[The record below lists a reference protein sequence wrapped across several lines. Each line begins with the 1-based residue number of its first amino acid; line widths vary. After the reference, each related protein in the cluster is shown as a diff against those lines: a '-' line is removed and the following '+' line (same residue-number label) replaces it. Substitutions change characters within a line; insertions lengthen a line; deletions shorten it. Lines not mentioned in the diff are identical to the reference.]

1 MNELQHIIEQKR
13 ELLARESISRPVLDY
28 SEGMTAEEQ
37 KRYINYLVERLE
49 QADLGL
55 RARDAVLQDFLDKQ
69 KEYDERLS
77 KLDNVLSKVSSL
89 ESSLKEK
96 DRKLK
101 LAERKVADL
110 TAKLKFAEK
119 NRFGDKSYG
128 SKKKKPYEESDRTK
142 DKDNFDGT
150 SSSLPE
156 SSIANKDSDSSSAPT
171 TQEKQPRDLS
181 NRPDT
186 YNTMGIQGASKEY
199 KSDLSKVP
207 GRILERKMIPVF
219 HLEVNLV
226 EERFEMVHYVEKG
239 KKPKWGYFPVAGNPQ
254 IVTKFDGTKA
264 TPEFLQAIAY
274 EVYVKNV
281 TFGLL
286 HRWLT
291 DLGMKVSAN
300 TLRNWLKKGKKY
312 LDKLVKVLKDVAL
325 EKDSIV
331 NCDETW
337 CKVRKYDHYRK
348 CYIWVLVNKAEQIV
362 IFFYEDGSRGRDVLT
377 NFIGDAELKSVMTDG
392 YNAYVFIGD
401 ELSTVQKSPNLKK
414 AIHQVCMAHW
424 KAKLDKALEQAG
436 DIRALP
442 FLRGVD
448 FYYKRE
454 RQYDAEGLTPEE
466 RGKRRQDLDSK
477 EMLITLRQYLKIE
490 LDKDPSETTPYL
502 REALN
507 YLDKFWDNIFAF
519 LKDGDLPIDN
529 NLAERA
535 IRPLTTQRNSM
546 LHFGS
551 DEGAEMAATY
561 HSIISTVKMQGRS
574 AWEYLGKFFTKSL
587 IKRIESSSLEYLSV
601 KTLSNVF
608 NGCRDFF
615 SLRPDKFSCQRVQS
629 QTCLSYAECSRKS
642 LVCKMYE
649 IVNKQ
654 VKFLTAFPSSQMSRA
669 KLALTMSWR
678 GNVSNSIYRHL

>member
-1 MNELQHIIEQKR
+1 MNELQHIIEQKQ
-13 ELLARESISRPVLDY
+13 ELLAREAISRPAVDY
-28 SEGMTAEEQ
+28 SKDMTAEEQ
-37 KRYINYLVERLE
+37 KRYINYLAVRLE
-49 QADLGL
+49 KADLGL

-77 KLDNVLSKVSSL
+77 KLDDVLSDV
-89 ESSLKEK
+89 EDLKKNLTSEVEK
-96 DRKLK
+96 RKA
-101 LAERKVADL
+101 AERKVADL
-110 TAKLKFAEK
+110 TAKLKFANK
-119 NRFGDKSYG
+119 NRFGNKSYG
-128 SKKKKPYEESDRTK
+128 SKKKDPEEESDRTK
-142 DKDNFDGT
+142 DKDGFDGT
-150 SSSLPE
+150 SSSLPGN
-156 SSIANKDSDSSSAPT
+156 SIANKESEPSAT
-171 TQEKQPRDLS
+171 TASQEKKSRDLS

-186 YNTMGIQGASKEY
+186 YNTMGVQGTSKEY
-199 KSDLSKVP
+199 RSDLSKIP
-207 GRILERKMIPVF
+207 GRILERKMVPVF

-239 KKPKWGYFPVAGNPQ
+239 KKPKWGYFPKAGNPQ
-254 IVTKFDGTKA
+254 VVTKFDGTKA

-312 LDKLVKVLKDVAL
+312 LDELVKVLKEVAL

-337 CKVRKYDHYRK
+337 CKVRKYDHYKK
-348 CYIWVLVNKAEQIV
+348 CYIWVLVNKAEQTV

-377 NFIGDAELKSVMTDG
+377 HFIGDAELKSVMTDG

-401 ELSTVQKSPNLKK
+401 ELSAAEQSPNLKK
-414 AIHQVCMAHW
+414 AIHQVCMAHF

-436 DIRALP
+436 DTHACP
-442 FLRGVD
+442 FLSGVD

-466 RGKRRQDLDSK
+466 RVKRRQDLESK
-477 EMLITLRQYLKIE
+477 DMQITLRQYLKIE

-507 YLDKFWDNIFAF
+507 YLDKFWNNIFAF
-519 LKDGDLPIDN
+519 LKDGNLPIDN
-529 NLAERA
+529 NLAERT
-535 IRPLTTQRNSM
+535 IRPLTTQRNAM

-551 DEGAEMAATY
+551 DEGVEMAATY
-561 HSIISTVKMQGRS
+561 HSIISTVKMQGKS
-574 AWEYLGKFFTKSL
+574 AWEYLGKFFTK
-587 IKRIESSSLEYLSV
+587 I
-601 KTLSNVF
+601 F
-608 NGCRDFF
+608 NGCKDFI
-615 SLRPDKFSCQRVQS
+615 SLRPDKIGLAICQ
-629 QTCLSYAECSRKS
+629 
-642 LVCKMYE
+642 
-649 IVNKQ
+649 
-654 VKFLTAFPSSQMSRA
+654 
-669 KLALTMSWR
+669 
-678 GNVSNSIYRHL
+678 

>member
-1 MNELQHIIEQKR
+1 MNELQHIIEQKQ
-13 ELLARESISRPVLDY
+13 ELLAREAISRPAVDY
-28 SEGMTAEEQ
+28 SKDMTTEEQ
-37 KRYINYLVERLE
+37 KRYINYLAERLE
-49 QADLGL
+49 KADLGL

-77 KLDNVLSKVSSL
+77 KLDDVLSDV
-89 ESSLKEK
+89 EDLKKNLTSEVEK
-96 DRKLK
+96 RKA
-101 LAERKVADL
+101 AERKVADL
-110 TAKLKFAEK
+110 TAKLKFANK
-119 NRFGDKSYG
+119 NRFGNKSYG
-128 SKKKKPYEESDRTK
+128 SKKKNPEEESDRTK
-142 DKDNFDGT
+142 DKDDFDGT
-150 SSSLPE
+150 SSSLPGN
-156 SSIANKDSDSSSAPT
+156 SIANKESEPSAT
-171 TQEKQPRDLS
+171 TASQEKKSRDLS

-186 YNTMGIQGASKEY
+186 YNTMGVQGTSKEY
-199 KSDLSKVP
+199 RSDLSKIP
-207 GRILERKMIPVF
+207 GRILERKMVPVF

-239 KKPKWGYFPVAGNPQ
+239 KKPKWGYFPKAGNPQ
-254 IVTKFDGTKA
+254 VVTKFDGTKA

-312 LDKLVKVLKDVAL
+312 LDELVKVLKEVAL

-337 CKVRKYDHYRK
+337 CKVRKYDHYKK
-348 CYIWVLVNKAEQIV
+348 CYIWVLVNKAEQTV

-377 NFIGDAELKSVMTDG
+377 HFIGDAELKSVMTDG

-401 ELSTVQKSPNLKK
+401 ELSAAEQSPNLKK
-414 AIHQVCMAHW
+414 AIHQVCMAHF

-436 DIRALP
+436 DTHACP
-442 FLRGVD
+442 FLSGVD

-466 RGKRRQDLDSK
+466 RVKRRQDLESK
-477 EMLITLRQYLKIE
+477 DMQITLRQYLKIE

-507 YLDKFWDNIFAF
+507 YLDKFWNNIFAF
-519 LKDGDLPIDN
+519 LKDGNLPIDN
-529 NLAERA
+529 NLAERT
-535 IRPLTTQRNSM
+535 IRPLTTQRNAM

-551 DEGAEMAATY
+551 DEGVEMAATY
-561 HSIISTVKMQGRS
+561 HSIISTVKMQGKS
-574 AWEYLGKFFTKSL
+574 AWEYLGKFFTK
-587 IKRIESSSLEYLSV
+587 I
-601 KTLSNVF
+601 F
-608 NGCRDFF
+608 NGCKDFI
-615 SLRPDKFSCQRVQS
+615 SLRPDKIGLAICQ
-629 QTCLSYAECSRKS
+629 
-642 LVCKMYE
+642 
-649 IVNKQ
+649 
-654 VKFLTAFPSSQMSRA
+654 
-669 KLALTMSWR
+669 
-678 GNVSNSIYRHL
+678 

>member
-77 KLDNVLSKVSSL
+77 QLDNVLSKVSSL

-128 SKKKKPYEESDRTK
+128 SKKKNPYEESDRTK

-239 KKPKWGYFPVAGNPQ
+239 KNPKWGYFPVAGNPQ

-401 ELSTVQKSPNLKK
+401 ELSTVQKSHNLKK

-574 AWEYLGKFFTKSL
+574 AWEYLGKFFTK
-587 IKRIESSSLEYLSV
+587 I
-601 KTLSNVF
+601 F

-615 SLRPDKFSCQRVQS
+615 SLRPDKIGLAICQ
-629 QTCLSYAECSRKS
+629 
-642 LVCKMYE
+642 
-649 IVNKQ
+649 
-654 VKFLTAFPSSQMSRA
+654 
-669 KLALTMSWR
+669 
-678 GNVSNSIYRHL
+678 

>member
-1 MNELQHIIEQKR
+1 MNELQHIIEQKQK
-13 ELLARESISRPVLDY
+13 LLAREAISRPAVNY
-28 SEGMTAEEQ
+28 SKDMTAEEQ
-37 KRYINYLVERLE
+37 KRYINYLAERLE
-49 QADLGL
+49 KADLGL

-77 KLDNVLSKVSSL
+77 KLDDVLSDV
-89 ESSLKEK
+89 EDLKKNLTSEVK
-96 DRKLK
+96 KRKA
-101 LAERKVADL
+101 AERKVADL
-110 TAKLKFAEK
+110 TAKLKFANK
-119 NRFGDKSYG
+119 NRFGNKSYG
-128 SKKKKPYEESDRTK
+128 SKKKNPEEESDRTK
-142 DKDNFDGT
+142 DKDDFDGT
-150 SSSLPE
+150 SSSLPGN
-156 SSIANKDSDSSSAPT
+156 SIANKESEPSAT
-171 TQEKQPRDLS
+171 TASQEKKSRDLS

-186 YNTMGIQGASKEY
+186 YNTMGVQGTSKEY
-199 KSDLSKVP
+199 RSDLSKIP
-207 GRILERKMIPVF
+207 GRILERKMVPVF

-239 KKPKWGYFPVAGNPQ
+239 KKPKWGYFPKAGNPQ
-254 IVTKFDGTKA
+254 VVTKFDGTKA

-312 LDKLVKVLKDVAL
+312 LDELVKVLKEVAL

-337 CKVRKYDHYRK
+337 CKVRKYDHYKK
-348 CYIWVLVNKAEQIV
+348 CYIWVLVNKAEQTV

-377 NFIGDAELKSVMTDG
+377 HFIGDAELKSVMTDG

-401 ELSTVQKSPNLKK
+401 ELSAAEQSPNLKK
-414 AIHQVCMAHW
+414 AIHQVCMAHF

-436 DIRALP
+436 DTHACP
-442 FLRGVD
+442 FLSGVD

-466 RGKRRQDLDSK
+466 RVKRRQDLESK
-477 EMLITLRQYLKIE
+477 DMQITLRQYLKIE

-507 YLDKFWDNIFAF
+507 YLDKFWNNIFAF
-519 LKDGDLPIDN
+519 LKDGNLPIDN
-529 NLAERA
+529 NLAERT
-535 IRPLTTQRNSM
+535 IRPLTTQRNAM

-551 DEGAEMAATY
+551 DEGVEMAATY
-561 HSIISTVKMQGRS
+561 HSIISTVKMQGKS
-574 AWEYLGKFFTKSL
+574 AWEYLGKFFTK
-587 IKRIESSSLEYLSV
+587 I
-601 KTLSNVF
+601 F
-608 NGCRDFF
+608 NGCKDFI
-615 SLRPDKFSCQRVQS
+615 SLRPDKIGLAICQ
-629 QTCLSYAECSRKS
+629 
-642 LVCKMYE
+642 
-649 IVNKQ
+649 
-654 VKFLTAFPSSQMSRA
+654 
-669 KLALTMSWR
+669 
-678 GNVSNSIYRHL
+678 

>member
-1 MNELQHIIEQKR
+1 MNELQHIIEQKQ
-13 ELLARESISRPVLDY
+13 ELLAREAISRPAVDY
-28 SEGMTAEEQ
+28 SKDMTAEEQ
-37 KRYINYLVERLE
+37 KRYINYLAERLE
-49 QADLGL
+49 KADLGL

-77 KLDNVLSKVSSL
+77 KLDDVLSDV
-89 ESSLKEK
+89 EDLKKNLTSEVK
-96 DRKLK
+96 KRKA
-101 LAERKVADL
+101 AERKVADL
-110 TAKLKFAEK
+110 TAKLKFANK
-119 NRFGDKSYG
+119 NRFGNKSYG
-128 SKKKKPYEESDRTK
+128 SKKKNPEEESDRTK
-142 DKDNFDGT
+142 DKDDFDGT
-150 SSSLPE
+150 SSSLPGN
-156 SSIANKDSDSSSAPT
+156 SIANKESEPSAT
-171 TQEKQPRDLS
+171 TASQEKKSRDLS

-186 YNTMGIQGASKEY
+186 YNTMGVQGTSKEY
-199 KSDLSKVP
+199 RSDLSKIP
-207 GRILERKMIPVF
+207 GRILERKMVPVF

-239 KKPKWGYFPVAGNPQ
+239 KKPKWGYFPKAGNPQ
-254 IVTKFDGTKA
+254 VVTKFDGTKA

-312 LDKLVKVLKDVAL
+312 LDELVKVLKEVAL

-337 CKVRKYDHYRK
+337 CKVRKYDHYKK
-348 CYIWVLVNKAEQIV
+348 CYIWVLVNKAEQTV

-377 NFIGDAELKSVMTDG
+377 HFIGDAELKSVMTDG

-401 ELSTVQKSPNLKK
+401 ELSAAEQSPNLKK
-414 AIHQVCMAHW
+414 AIHQVCMAHF

-436 DIRALP
+436 DTHACP
-442 FLRGVD
+442 FLSGVD

-466 RGKRRQDLDSK
+466 RVKRRQDLESK
-477 EMLITLRQYLKIE
+477 DMQITLRQYLKIE

-507 YLDKFWDNIFAF
+507 YLDKFWNNIFAF
-519 LKDGDLPIDN
+519 LKDGNLPIDN
-529 NLAERA
+529 NLAERT
-535 IRPLTTQRNSM
+535 IRPLTTQRNAM

-551 DEGAEMAATY
+551 DEGVEMAATY
-561 HSIISTVKMQGRS
+561 HSIISTVKMQGKS
-574 AWEYLGKFFTKSL
+574 AWEYLGKFFTK
-587 IKRIESSSLEYLSV
+587 I
-601 KTLSNVF
+601 F
-608 NGCRDFF
+608 NGCKDFI
-615 SLRPDKFSCQRVQS
+615 SLRPDKIGLAIVTIQR
-629 QTCLSYAECSRKS
+629 
-642 LVCKMYE
+642 
-649 IVNKQ
+649 
-654 VKFLTAFPSSQMSRA
+654 
-669 KLALTMSWR
+669 
-678 GNVSNSIYRHL
+678 

>member
-96 DRKLK
+96 DRKIK
-101 LAERKVADL
+101 SAERKVADL

-128 SKKKKPYEESDRTK
+128 SKKKNPDEESDRTK

-156 SSIANKDSDSSSAPT
+156 DSIANKDSDSSSAPT
-171 TQEKQPRDLS
+171 TQEKRPRDLS

-239 KKPKWGYFPVAGNPQ
+239 KKPKWGYFPVSGNPE

-377 NFIGDAELKSVMTDG
+377 SFIGDAELKSVMTDG

-424 KAKLDKALEQAG
+424 KAKLDKTLEQAG

-466 RGKRRQDLDSK
+466 RGRRRQDLESK
-477 EMLITLRQYLKIE
+477 EMLITLRQHLKIE

-519 LKDGDLPIDN
+519 LKDGNLPIDN

-546 LHFGS
+546 LHFGC

-574 AWEYLGKFFTKSL
+574 AWEYLGKFFTK
-587 IKRIESSSLEYLSV
+587 I
-601 KTLSNVF
+601 F

-615 SLRPDKFSCQRVQS
+615 SLRPDKIGLAICQ
-629 QTCLSYAECSRKS
+629 
-642 LVCKMYE
+642 
-649 IVNKQ
+649 
-654 VKFLTAFPSSQMSRA
+654 
-669 KLALTMSWR
+669 
-678 GNVSNSIYRHL
+678 

>member
-77 KLDNVLSKVSSL
+77 QLDNVLSKVSSL

-101 LAERKVADL
+101 SAERKVADL

-128 SKKKKPYEESDRTK
+128 SKNKKPYEESDRTK

-171 TQEKQPRDLS
+171 TQEKRPRDLS

-401 ELSTVQKSPNLKK
+401 ELSTVKKSPNLKT

-519 LKDGDLPIDN
+519 LKDGNLPIDN

-574 AWEYLGKFFTKSL
+574 AWEYLGKFFTK
-587 IKRIESSSLEYLSV
+587 I
-601 KTLSNVF
+601 F

-615 SLRPDKFSCQRVQS
+615 SLRPDKIGLAICQ
-629 QTCLSYAECSRKS
+629 
-642 LVCKMYE
+642 
-649 IVNKQ
+649 
-654 VKFLTAFPSSQMSRA
+654 
-669 KLALTMSWR
+669 
-678 GNVSNSIYRHL
+678 

>member
-13 ELLARESISRPVLDY
+13 ELLARESISRPALDY

-77 KLDNVLSKVSSL
+77 QLDNVLSKVSSL

-101 LAERKVADL
+101 SAERKVADL

-128 SKKKKPYEESDRTK
+128 SKKKNPYEESDRTK

-171 TQEKQPRDLS
+171 TQEKRPRDLS

-587 IKRIESSSLEYLSV
+587 IKRIELSSLEFLSV

-615 SLRPDKFSCQRVQS
+615 SLRPDKIGLAICQ
-629 QTCLSYAECSRKS
+629 
-642 LVCKMYE
+642 
-649 IVNKQ
+649 
-654 VKFLTAFPSSQMSRA
+654 
-669 KLALTMSWR
+669 
-678 GNVSNSIYRHL
+678 

>member
-1 MNELQHIIEQKR
+1 MKELQHIIEQKQ
-13 ELLARESISRPVLDY
+13 ELLARESISRPALDY

-37 KRYINYLVERLE
+37 KRYINYLAERVRE
-49 QADLGL
+49 ADLGL
-55 RARDAVLQDFLDKQ
+55 RARDLVLQDFLDKQ
-69 KEYDERLS
+69 KEYDERIS
-77 KLDNVLSKVSSL
+77 KLDDVLSRIDSL
-89 ESSLKEK
+89 ESSLKDSE
-96 DRKLK
+96 RKRK
-101 LAERKVADL
+101 AAERKVADL
-110 TAKLKFAEK
+110 TAKLKFANK
-119 NRFGDKSYG
+119 NRFGDKSHRT
-128 SKKKKPYEESDRTK
+128 KKKDSVEESDRTK
-142 DKDNFDGT
+142 DKDDFDGT

-156 SSIANKDSDSSSAPT
+156 NSIANKKVDKSAVT
-171 TQEKQPRDLS
+171 DTSEKKPRDLS

-186 YNTMGIQGASKEY
+186 YKTMGIQGTPKEY
-199 KSDLSKVP
+199 KSDMSKVP
-207 GRILERKMIPVF
+207 GRILERKMVPVF
-219 HLEVNLV
+219 HLEVNIV

-239 KKPKWGYFPVAGNPQ
+239 KKPKWGYFPVSGNPE
-254 IVTKFDGTKA
+254 IVTKFDGTKV

-291 DLGMKVSAN
+291 DLGMQVSAN

-312 LDKLVKVLKDVAL
+312 LDELVKVLKEVAL

-337 CKVRKYDHYRK
+337 CKVRKYDHYKK

-414 AIHQVCMAHW
+414 AIHQVCMAHL
-424 KAKLDKALEQAG
+424 KAKLDKTMEQAG

-448 FYYKRE
+448 FYYRRE

-466 RGKRRQDLDSK
+466 RGKRRQDLESK

-574 AWEYLGKFFTKSL
+574 AWEYLGKFFTK
-587 IKRIESSSLEYLSV
+587 I
-601 KTLSNVF
+601 F
-608 NGCRDFF
+608 NSCRDFF
-615 SLRPDKFSCQRVQS
+615 SMRPDKIGLAICQHFR
-629 QTCLSYAECSRKS
+629 
-642 LVCKMYE
+642 
-649 IVNKQ
+649 
-654 VKFLTAFPSSQMSRA
+654 
-669 KLALTMSWR
+669 
-678 GNVSNSIYRHL
+678 

>member
-1 MNELQHIIEQKR
+1 
-13 ELLARESISRPVLDY
+13 
-28 SEGMTAEEQ
+28 MTAEEQ

-128 SKKKKPYEESDRTK
+128 SKKKNPYEESDRTK

-574 AWEYLGKFFTKSL
+574 AWEYLGKFFTK
-587 IKRIESSSLEYLSV
+587 I
-601 KTLSNVF
+601 F

-615 SLRPDKFSCQRVQS
+615 SLRPDKIGLAICQ
-629 QTCLSYAECSRKS
+629 
-642 LVCKMYE
+642 
-649 IVNKQ
+649 
-654 VKFLTAFPSSQMSRA
+654 
-669 KLALTMSWR
+669 
-678 GNVSNSIYRHL
+678 

>member
-1 MNELQHIIEQKR
+1 MFNTSFSISKFLLDLSYTEQMRDIVKEQKQ
-13 ELLARESISRPVLDY
+13 ELLARKSISRPAVDY
-28 SEGMTAEEQ
+28 SKDMTAEEQ
-37 KRYINYLVERLE
+37 KRYINYLAERLE
-49 QADLGL
+49 KADLGL
-55 RARDAVLQDFLDKQ
+55 RARDAVLQDFLDEK
-69 KEYDERLS
+69 KILVERLS
-77 KLDNVLSKVSSL
+77 KLDAVLSDV
-89 ESSLKEK
+89 EDLKK
-96 DRKLK
+96 DLASEVKKRKA
-101 LAERKVADL
+101 AERKVDDL
-110 TAKLKFAEK
+110 KAKLKFANK
-119 NRFGDKSYG
+119 NRYGNKSYG
-128 SKKKKPYEESDRTK
+128 PKKKNSSEESDRTK
-142 DKDNFDGT
+142 DKDDFDGT
-150 SSSLPE
+150 SSSLPGN
-156 SSIANKDSDSSSAPT
+156 SIANKESDSSSAT
-171 TQEKQPRDLS
+171 VTQEKKPRDLS

-186 YNTMGIQGASKEY
+186 YNTMGVQGASKEY
-199 KSDLSKVP
+199 RSDLSKVP

-254 IVTKFDGTKA
+254 LVTKFDGTKA

-312 LDKLVKVLKDVAL
+312 LDELVKVLKEVAL

-337 CKVRKYDHYRK
+337 CKVRKYDHYKK
-348 CYIWVLVNKAEQIV
+348 CYIWVLANKAEQTV

-377 NFIGDAELKSVMTDG
+377 HFIGDAELKSVMTDG

-401 ELSTVQKSPNLKK
+401 ELSTVEQSPNLKK
-414 AIHQVCMAHW
+414 AIHQVCMAHF
-424 KAKLDKALEQAG
+424 KAKLNKALEQAG
-436 DIRALP
+436 DIHARP
-442 FLRGVD
+442 FLSGVD

-466 RGKRRQDLDSK
+466 RGKRRQDLESK

-507 YLDKFWDNIFAF
+507 YLDKFWNNIFAF
-519 LKDGDLPIDN
+519 LKDRNLPIDN
-529 NLAERA
+529 NLAERT
-535 IRPLTTQRNSM
+535 IRPLTTQRNAM

-551 DEGAEMAATY
+551 DEGVEMAATY
-561 HSIISTVKMQGRS
+561 HSIISTVKMQG
-574 AWEYLGKFFTKSL
+574 KSVL
-587 IKRIESSSLEYLSV
+587 IY
-601 KTLSNVF
+601 
-608 NGCRDFF
+608 
-615 SLRPDKFSCQRVQS
+615 
-629 QTCLSYAECSRKS
+629 
-642 LVCKMYE
+642 
-649 IVNKQ
+649 
-654 VKFLTAFPSSQMSRA
+654 
-669 KLALTMSWR
+669 
-678 GNVSNSIYRHL
+678 

>member
-1 MNELQHIIEQKR
+1 MKELQHIIEQKR
-13 ELLARESISRPVLDY
+13 ELLARESISRPALDY

-55 RARDAVLQDFLDKQ
+55 RARDAVLQDFLDQQ

-128 SKKKKPYEESDRTK
+128 SKKKNPYEESDRTK

-171 TQEKQPRDLS
+171 TQEKRPRDLS

-239 KKPKWGYFPVAGNPQ
+239 KNPKWGYFPVAGNPQ

-574 AWEYLGKFFTKSL
+574 AWEYLGKFFTK
-587 IKRIESSSLEYLSV
+587 I
-601 KTLSNVF
+601 F

-615 SLRPDKFSCQRVQS
+615 SLRPDKIGLAICQ
-629 QTCLSYAECSRKS
+629 
-642 LVCKMYE
+642 
-649 IVNKQ
+649 
-654 VKFLTAFPSSQMSRA
+654 
-669 KLALTMSWR
+669 
-678 GNVSNSIYRHL
+678 

>member
-1 MNELQHIIEQKR
+1 M
-13 ELLARESISRPVLDY
+13 D
-28 SEGMTAEEQ
+28 
-37 KRYINYLVERLE
+37 
-49 QADLGL
+49 DL
-55 RARDAVLQDFLDKQ
+55 
-69 KEYDERLS
+69 
-77 KLDNVLSKVSSL
+77 N
-89 ESSLKEK
+89 
-96 DRKLK
+96 
-101 LAERKVADL
+101 
-110 TAKLKFAEK
+110 AKLKFANK
-119 NRFGDKSYG
+119 NRFGDKSHRT
-128 SKKKKPYEESDRTK
+128 KKKDSNEESDRTK
-142 DKDNFDGT
+142 DKDDFDGT

-156 SSIANKDSDSSSAPT
+156 NSIANKDVDKSAATDTP
-171 TQEKQPRDLS
+171 EKKPRDLS

-186 YNTMGIQGASKEY
+186 YKTMGMQGTPKEY
-199 KSDLSKVP
+199 MSDLSKVP
-207 GRILERKMIPVF
+207 GRILERKMVPVF
-219 HLEVNLV
+219 HLEVNIV

-239 KKPKWGYFPVAGNPQ
+239 KKPKCGYFPVAVNPE
-254 IVTKFDGTKA
+254 IVTKFDGTKV

-291 DLGMKVSAN
+291 DLGMQVSAN

-312 LDKLVKVLKDVAL
+312 LDELVKVLKEVAL

-337 CKVRKYDHYRK
+337 CKVRKYDHYKK

-392 YNAYVFIGD
+392 YNAYVVIGD
-401 ELSTVQKSPNLKK
+401 ELSTVKKSPNLKN
-414 AIHQVCMAHW
+414 AIHQVCMAHL
-424 KAKLDKALEQAG
+424 KAKLNKASDQAG
-436 DIRALP
+436 DIHAYP
-442 FLRGVD
+442 FISGVD

-466 RGKRRQDLDSK
+466 RGKRRQDLESK
-477 EMLITLRQYLKIE
+477 EMLITLRQHLKIE
-490 LDKDPSETTPYL
+490 LDKDPSATTPYL

-519 LKDGDLPIDN
+519 LKDGNLPIDN

-574 AWEYLGKFFTKSL
+574 AWEYLGKFFTK
-587 IKRIESSSLEYLSV
+587 I
-601 KTLSNVF
+601 F

-615 SLRPDKFSCQRVQS
+615 SLRPDKIGLAICQ
-629 QTCLSYAECSRKS
+629 
-642 LVCKMYE
+642 
-649 IVNKQ
+649 
-654 VKFLTAFPSSQMSRA
+654 
-669 KLALTMSWR
+669 
-678 GNVSNSIYRHL
+678 

>member
-13 ELLARESISRPVLDY
+13 ELLARESISRPALDY

-77 KLDNVLSKVSSL
+77 QLDNVLSKVSSL

-101 LAERKVADL
+101 SAERKVADL

-128 SKKKKPYEESDRTK
+128 SKKKNPYEESDRTK

-615 SLRPDKFSCQRVQS
+615 SLRPDKIGLAICQHFR
-629 QTCLSYAECSRKS
+629 
-642 LVCKMYE
+642 
-649 IVNKQ
+649 
-654 VKFLTAFPSSQMSRA
+654 
-669 KLALTMSWR
+669 
-678 GNVSNSIYRHL
+678 

>member
-1 MNELQHIIEQKR
+1 MNELQHIIEQKQ

-37 KRYINYLVERLE
+37 KRYINYLAERVNATDLE
-49 QADLGL
+49 N
-55 RARDAVLQDFLDKQ
+55 RAMKLVLQDFLEE
-69 KEYDERLS
+69 KESLVERLS
-77 KLDNVLSKVSSL
+77 KLDDVLSRIDSL
-89 ESSLKEK
+89 ESSLKDSE
-96 DRKLK
+96 RKLK
-101 LAERKVADL
+101 AAERKVDDL
-110 TAKLKFAEK
+110 KSKLKFANK

-128 SKKKKPYEESDRTK
+128 SKKKGQDEESDRPQ

-156 SSIANKDSDSSSAPT
+156 NSIANKESNSSSAPT
-171 TQEKQPRDLS
+171 TQEKKLRDLS

-186 YNTMGIQGASKEY
+186 YKTMGMQGTPKEY
-199 KSDLSKVP
+199 MSDLSKVP
-207 GRILERKMIPVF
+207 GRILERKMVPVF
-219 HLEVNLV
+219 HLEVNIV

-239 KKPKWGYFPVAGNPQ
+239 KKPKWGYFPVAGNPE
-254 IVTKFDGTKA
+254 IVTKFDGTKV

-291 DLGMKVSAN
+291 DLGMQVSAN

-312 LDKLVKVLKDVAL
+312 LDELVKVLKEVAL

-337 CKVRKYDHYRK
+337 CKVRKYDHYKK

-401 ELSTVQKSPNLKK
+401 ELSTVKKSPNLKN
-414 AIHQVCMAHW
+414 AIHQVCMAHL
-424 KAKLDKALEQAG
+424 KAKLNKASDQAG
-436 DIRALP
+436 DIHAYP
-442 FLRGVD
+442 FLSGVD

-466 RGKRRQDLDSK
+466 RGKRRQDLESK
-477 EMLITLRQYLKIE
+477 EMQITLRQHLKIE
-490 LDKDPSETTPYL
+490 LDKDPSATTPYL

-519 LKDGDLPIDN
+519 LKDGNLPIDN

-574 AWEYLGKFFTKSL
+574 AWEYLGKFFTK
-587 IKRIESSSLEYLSV
+587 I
-601 KTLSNVF
+601 F

-615 SLRPDKFSCQRVQS
+615 SLRPDKIGLAICQ
-629 QTCLSYAECSRKS
+629 
-642 LVCKMYE
+642 
-649 IVNKQ
+649 
-654 VKFLTAFPSSQMSRA
+654 
-669 KLALTMSWR
+669 
-678 GNVSNSIYRHL
+678 

>member
-1 MNELQHIIEQKR
+1 MKELQHIIEQKR
-13 ELLARESISRPVLDY
+13 ELLARESISRPALDY

-55 RARDAVLQDFLDKQ
+55 RARDAVLQDFLDQQ

-77 KLDNVLSKVSSL
+77 QLDNVLSKVSSL

-128 SKKKKPYEESDRTK
+128 SKKKNPYEESDRTK

-150 SSSLPE
+150 SSSLLE

-239 KKPKWGYFPVAGNPQ
+239 KNPKWGYFPVAGNPQ

-574 AWEYLGKFFTKSL
+574 AWEYLGKFFTK
-587 IKRIESSSLEYLSV
+587 I
-601 KTLSNVF
+601 F
-608 NGCRDFF
+608 NGCKDFF
-615 SLRPDKFSCQRVQS
+615 SLRPDKIGLAICQ
-629 QTCLSYAECSRKS
+629 
-642 LVCKMYE
+642 
-649 IVNKQ
+649 
-654 VKFLTAFPSSQMSRA
+654 
-669 KLALTMSWR
+669 
-678 GNVSNSIYRHL
+678 

>member
-13 ELLARESISRPVLDY
+13 ELLARESISRPALDY

-77 KLDNVLSKVSSL
+77 QLDNVLSKVSSL

-128 SKKKKPYEESDRTK
+128 SKKKNPYEESDRTK

-239 KKPKWGYFPVAGNPQ
+239 KNPKWGYFPVAGNPQ

-519 LKDGDLPIDN
+519 LKDGALPIDN

-574 AWEYLGKFFTKSL
+574 AWEYLGKFFTK
-587 IKRIESSSLEYLSV
+587 I
-601 KTLSNVF
+601 F

-615 SLRPDKFSCQRVQS
+615 SLRPDKIGLAICQ
-629 QTCLSYAECSRKS
+629 
-642 LVCKMYE
+642 
-649 IVNKQ
+649 
-654 VKFLTAFPSSQMSRA
+654 
-669 KLALTMSWR
+669 
-678 GNVSNSIYRHL
+678 

>member
-1 MNELQHIIEQKR
+1 MKELQHIIEQKR
-13 ELLARESISRPVLDY
+13 ELLARESISRPALDY

-55 RARDAVLQDFLDKQ
+55 RARDAVLQDFLDQQ

-77 KLDNVLSKVSSL
+77 QLDNVLSKVSSL

-128 SKKKKPYEESDRTK
+128 SKKKNPYEESDRTK

-239 KKPKWGYFPVAGNPQ
+239 KNPKWGYFPVAGNPQ

-466 RGKRRQDLDSK
+466 RGRRRQDLESK
-477 EMLITLRQYLKIE
+477 EMLITLRQHLKIE

-519 LKDGDLPIDN
+519 LKDGNLPIDN

-574 AWEYLGKFFTKSL
+574 AWEYLGKFFTK
-587 IKRIESSSLEYLSV
+587 I
-601 KTLSNVF
+601 F
-608 NGCRDFF
+608 NGCKDFI
-615 SLRPDKFSCQRVQS
+615 SLRPDKIGLAICQ
-629 QTCLSYAECSRKS
+629 
-642 LVCKMYE
+642 
-649 IVNKQ
+649 
-654 VKFLTAFPSSQMSRA
+654 
-669 KLALTMSWR
+669 
-678 GNVSNSIYRHL
+678 

>member
-128 SKKKKPYEESDRTK
+128 SKKKNPYEESDRTK

-156 SSIANKDSDSSSAPT
+156 NSIANKDSDSSSAPT
-171 TQEKQPRDLS
+171 TQEKRPRDLS

-239 KKPKWGYFPVAGNPQ
+239 KNPKWGYFPVAGNPQ

-401 ELSTVQKSPNLKK
+401 ELSTVKKSPNLKK

-587 IKRIESSSLEYLSV
+587 IKRIESSSLEFLSV

-615 SLRPDKFSCQRVQS
+615 SLRPDKIGLAICQ
-629 QTCLSYAECSRKS
+629 
-642 LVCKMYE
+642 
-649 IVNKQ
+649 
-654 VKFLTAFPSSQMSRA
+654 
-669 KLALTMSWR
+669 
-678 GNVSNSIYRHL
+678 

>member
-1 MNELQHIIEQKR
+1 MKELQHIIEQKR

-101 LAERKVADL
+101 SAERKVADL

-128 SKKKKPYEESDRTK
+128 SKKKNPYEESDRTK

-171 TQEKQPRDLS
+171 TQEKRPRDLS

-574 AWEYLGKFFTKSL
+574 AWEYLGKFFTK
-587 IKRIESSSLEYLSV
+587 I
-601 KTLSNVF
+601 F

-615 SLRPDKFSCQRVQS
+615 SLRPDKIGLAICQ
-629 QTCLSYAECSRKS
+629 
-642 LVCKMYE
+642 
-649 IVNKQ
+649 
-654 VKFLTAFPSSQMSRA
+654 
-669 KLALTMSWR
+669 
-678 GNVSNSIYRHL
+678 